1 MYKREFEEL
10 LTKKLNKYQDIL
22 EEIEDRLDTLPPFAR
37 DDMQM
42 ELNDLYRSFEDL
54 ESRLDEFESMTE
66 KDFLEEEEVMVEKM
80 ENIEDSFSAFMHNL
94 HRVAVV

>member
-10 LTKKLNKYQDIL
+10 LTKKLNKYQDVL
-22 EEIEDRLDTLPPFAR
+22 EEIEDRLDTLPPYAR

-54 ESRLDEFESMTE
+54 ESRLDEIDSMTE
-66 KDFLEEEEVMVEKM
+66 KEFLEEEEIMNEKM
-80 ENIEDSFSAFMHNL
+80 ETLEDSFSEFMHNL
-94 HRVAVV
+94 HRVAV

>member
-10 LTKKLNKYQDIL
+10 LTKKLNKYQDVL
-22 EEIEDRLDTLPPFAR
+22 EEIEDRLDTLPPYAR

-54 ESRLDEFESMTE
+54 ESRLDEIDAMTE
-66 KDFLEEEEVMVEKM
+66 SDFLEEEEIMNEKM
-80 ENIEDSFSAFMHNL
+80 ETLEDSMSEFMHNL
-94 HRVAVV
+94 HRVAV

>member
-54 ESRLDEFESMTE
+54 ESRIDEFDSMTE
-66 KDFLEEEEVMVEKM
+66 KDFIEEEEVMVEKIT
-80 ENIEDSFSAFMHNL
+80 NIEDSFSEFMHSL

>member
-22 EEIEDRLDTLPPFAR
+22 EEIEDRLDTLPQFAR

-54 ESRLDEFESMTE
+54 ESRLDEIDAMTE
-66 KDFLEEEEVMVEKM
+66 NDFLEEEEVMVEKM
-80 ENIEDSFSAFMHNL
+80 EIIEDSFSEFMHNL
-94 HRVAVV
+94 HRVAV

>member
-54 ESRLDEFESMTE
+54 ESRIDEFDSMTE
-66 KDFLEEEEVMVEKM
+66 KDFIEEEEIMIEKIT
-80 ENIEDSFSAFMHNL
+80 NIEDSFSEFMHSL